1 MLTDVSD
8 GKRIFKHILIE
19 CTIIRRKNEIKLSFP
34 KIAFSLTDIIFAAC
48 VAAHFQAR
56 QQVRQRLTI

>member
-8 GKRIFKHILIE
+8 GKWIFKHILIE

-34 KIAFSLTDIIFAAC
+34 KTAFSLTDIIFALRC
-48 VAAHFQAR
+48 GPLTSAAAG
-56 QQVRQRLTI
+56 

>member
-34 KIAFSLTDIIFAAC
+34 KIAFSLTDIIFALRC
-48 VAAHFQAR
+48 SPFSSAAAG
-56 QQVRQRLTI
+56 